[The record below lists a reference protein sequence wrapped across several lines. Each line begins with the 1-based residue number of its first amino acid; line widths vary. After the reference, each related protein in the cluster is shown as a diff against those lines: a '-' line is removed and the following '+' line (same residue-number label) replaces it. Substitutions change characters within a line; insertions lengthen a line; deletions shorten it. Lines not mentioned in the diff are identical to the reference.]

1 MKYFIIEGILKN
13 QDKMNDTIMKN
24 HMSYTQKAMDNNL
37 ILLSGLKT
45 DMSGGLFI
53 MKANSIDDIYSYLS
67 NEPFKIN
74 NIQDYNV
81 TEFSPHY
88 FNESLNTWFINKNS

>member
-1 MKYFIIEGILKN
+1 MKYFIIEGVLKN
-13 QDKMNDTIMKN
+13 QDKMTDIIMKS
-24 HMSYTQKAMDNNL
+24 HMSYTQKAMDKNL
-37 ILLSGLKT
+37 ILMSGLKS

-53 MKANSIDDIYSYLS
+53 MKASSIECIYDYLS

-74 NIQDYNV
+74 NIQDYTV

-88 FNESLNTWFINKNS
+88 FNESPNNWFNK

>member
-1 MKYFIIEGILKN
+1 MKYFVIEGVLKN
-13 QDKMNDTIMKN
+13 QDKMTDLIMKN
-24 HMSYTQKAMDNNL
+24 HMSYTQKAIDKNL
-37 ILLSGLKT
+37 ILMSGLKS

-53 MKANSIDDIYSYLS
+53 MKANSIEYVYDYLS

-74 NIQDYNV
+74 NIQDYTI

-88 FNESLNTWFINKNS
+88 FNESPNNWFNE

>member
-13 QDKMNDTIMKN
+13 QDIMTDLIMKN
-24 HMSYTQKAMDNNL
+24 HMDYTQKAINKKL
-37 ILLSGLKT
+37 ILMSGLKS

-53 MKANSIDDIYSYLS
+53 MKANSIEYVYDYLS

-74 NIQDYNV
+74 NIQDYTI

-88 FNESLNTWFINKNS
+88 FNESSNNWFNE

>member
-13 QDKMNDTIMKN
+13 QDQMTDNIMKN
-24 HMSYTQKAMDNNL
+24 HMSYTQKAIDDNL
-37 ILLSGLKT
+37 ILMSGLKS

-53 MKANSIDDIYSYLS
+53 MKANSIECIYDYLS

-74 NIQDYNV
+74 NIQDYTI

-88 FNESLNTWFINKNS
+88 FNESPNNWFNK

>member
-13 QDKMNDTIMKN
+13 QDQMTNNIMKN
-24 HMSYTQKAMDNNL
+24 HMSYTQKAIDNNVIL
-37 ILLSGLKT
+37 ISGLKS

-53 MKANSIDDIYSYLS
+53 MKASSIECIYDYLS

-74 NIQDYNV
+74 NIQDYTI

-88 FNESLNTWFINKNS
+88 FNESPNNWFNK